1 MPIRTIIIDDE
12 QHART
17 LIRTYLSKHEEIEL
31 LAECENGFEGLKAIQ
46 EHKPDLIF
54 LDIQMPKITGFEML
68 ELIDEM
74 PVIIFSTAYDE
85 YAIKAFEL
93 NTADYLLKPYGEER
107 FSKAV
112 KKAIERVGQN
122 NLKEEPVKELLESHQ
137 EASGSIDRIVVK
149 SGNKIKVVSVDQIE
163 YIEAYDDYVNIY
175 TPEGRFIKQQ
185 RMAFY
190 EKHLDQKEFAR
201 VHRSHIVR
209 LSKIVQLEPYGKES
223 KILLLKSGNKIK
235 VSRSGLKVL
244 KERLG
249 I

>member
-12 QHART
+12 QHARN
-17 LIRTYLSKHEEIEL
+17 LIRTYLSKHKEIEL
-31 LAECENGFEGLKAIQ
+31 VTECENGFEGLKAIQ

-68 ELIDEM
+68 ELLEKM

-93 NTADYLLKPYGEER
+93 NTADYLLKPYGEDR

-112 KKAIERVGQN
+112 KKAIERVEQN
-122 NLKEEPVKELLESHQ
+122 KDKAEPVADILESHQ
-137 EASGSIDRIVVK
+137 AESGNIDRIVVK
-149 SGNKIKVVSVDQIE
+149 SGTKIKVISVDQVE
-163 YIEAYDDYVNIY
+163 SIEAYDDYVNIY
-175 TPEGRFIKQQ
+175 TPDGRFIKQQ

-190 EKHLDQKEFAR
+190 EKHLDEKEFAR

-209 LSKIVQLEPYGKES
+209 MSQIVQIEPYGKES
-223 KILLLKSGNKIK
+223 KVLLLKSGKKVK

-244 KERLG
+244 KEKLG